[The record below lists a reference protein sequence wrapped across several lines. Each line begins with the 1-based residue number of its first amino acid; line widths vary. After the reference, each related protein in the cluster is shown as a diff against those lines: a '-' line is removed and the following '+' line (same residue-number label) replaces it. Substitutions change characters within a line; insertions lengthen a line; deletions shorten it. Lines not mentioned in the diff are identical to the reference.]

1 MRYGESEK
9 QSEVKQLIG
18 GTVGKGGRICGLV
31 MF

>member
-18 GTVGKGGRICGLV
+18 EQLGREV
-31 MF
+31 EYAAW